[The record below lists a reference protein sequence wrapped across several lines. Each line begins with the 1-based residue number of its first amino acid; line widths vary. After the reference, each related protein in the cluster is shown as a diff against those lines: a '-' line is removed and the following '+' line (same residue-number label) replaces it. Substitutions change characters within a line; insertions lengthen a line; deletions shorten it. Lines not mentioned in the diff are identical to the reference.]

1 MTGSFRF
8 GFFAAVALLI
18 ARPVVAQ
25 DRPVISLVPDDLPRW
40 DVAGHVG
47 WLGVNKSNTAPGW
60 NQWYDVASFGSSLG
74 FSWTHNVK
82 IELDVST
89 TTKGDLFVQEQ
100 FLVPGES
107 TPRFR
112 FGEQRFRSTSIGGG
126 LVYQFYEN
134 RWFHPFLGAGIEVTR
149 ESMHV

>member
-8 GFFAAVALLI
+8 GFFAAAALLI

-60 NQWYDVASFGSSLG
+60 SQVGRRRVVRLVGGLQLD
-74 FSWTHNVK
+74 HNVK

-112 FGEQRFRSTSIGGG
+112 FGEQRFR
-126 LVYQFYEN
+126 L
-134 RWFHPFLGAGIEVTR
+134 H
-149 ESMHV
+149 